1 MNNYHR
7 QVRLLVQLLG
17 LVDSEKCFAL
27 KGGTA
32 INLFMQNLP
41 RLSVDIDLVYLPNEN
56 RETALKNIKEALDS
70 IAKLIKQQF
79 TTASVVKS
87 YLHKDDALRLVV
99 TVKGVMIKVE
109 LSPVLR
115 GTVFPTVR
123 KSVVDKVEDMFGYAE
138 IEVVSM
144 ADLYASKF
152 CAALDRQHP
161 RDLFDVKLFLDN
173 QNFDTDIRRAFI
185 VYLISHPRP
194 ISEILNPKTKS
205 LSQVYESEFKGM
217 TFVETSLHEL
227 EESLIELIKMI
238 NHSLSDD
245 EKQFILSFQK
255 NQANW
260 NLLRLDHVEELS
272 AVKWKQL
279 NIAKMSEQKLN
290 DEVSK
295 LKQIF
300 GLS

>member
-17 LVDSEKCFAL
+17 LVDTEKCFAL

-56 RETALKNIKEALDS
+56 RTKALKNIKDALDR

-79 TTASVVKS
+79 STTSILKS

-99 TVKGVMIKVE
+99 TVKGIMVKVE

-123 KSVVDKVEDMFGYAE
+123 KSVVDEVENMFGYAE
-138 IEVVSM
+138 IEVVSR

-173 QNFDTDIRRAFI
+173 QDFDTSIRKAFI

-194 ISEILNPKTKS
+194 ISEILNPRIKP
-205 LSQVYESEFKGM
+205 LSAVYESEFKGM
-217 TFVETSLHEL
+217 TFVKTSLYEL
-227 EESLIELIKMI
+227 EESLIGLIKLV
-238 NHSLSDD
+238 NQSLSDD
-245 EKQFILSFQK
+245 EKQFLLFFQK
-255 NQANW
+255 NQTNW
-260 NLLRLDHVEELS
+260 SLLGLDQVEELS

-279 NIAKMSEQKLN
+279 NIAKMSRQTMN
-290 DEVSK
+290 DEVNK

-300 GLS
+300 GLL

>member
-17 LVDSEKCFAL
+17 LVDTEKCFAL

-56 RETALKNIKEALDS
+56 RIMALKNIKNALDR
-70 IAKLIKQQF
+70 IADLIKKQF
-79 TTASVVKS
+79 STASIVKS

-99 TVKGVMIKVE
+99 TVKGIMVKVE

-115 GTVFPTVR
+115 GTVFTPVR
-123 KSVVDKVEDMFGYAE
+123 KSVVDEVEDMFGYAE
-138 IEVVSM
+138 IEVVSR

-173 QNFDTDIRRAFI
+173 QKFDASIRKAFI

-194 ISEILNPKTKS
+194 MSEILNPKIKPLS
-205 LSQVYESEFKGM
+205 LIYESEFKGM
-217 TFVETSLHEL
+217 TFVETSLYEL
-227 EESLIELIKMI
+227 EESLIGLIKLI
-238 NHSLSDD
+238 NQSLSDD
-245 EKQFILSFQK
+245 EKQFILFFQK
-255 NQANW
+255 NQINW
-260 NLLRLDHVEELS
+260 NLLGLDHVEELP

-279 NIAKMSEQKLN
+279 NIAKMSKQKIN
-290 DEVSK
+290 CEVSK